1 MSVENRIKEKEEAK
15 KRYYE
20 LESMCWRFRDQ
31 LHSIKKHRGHSD
43 EFKMLDMALKQFED
57 KVSSD
62 YKRFELRIKRKEEYQ
77 EVKQMQQALN
87 RERKLRH
94 DAEARMKEAATSGG
108 LFIEYVKTMLGM
120 KND

>member
-1 MSVENRIKEKEEAK
+1 MSAENRIKEMEEAK

-20 LESMCWRFRDQ
+20 LESMCWNFRNR
-31 LHSIKKHRGHSD
+31 LHSIKKHKGHSD
-43 EFKMLDMALKQFED
+43 EFRMLDIALKKFED
-57 KVSSD
+57 KVRSD
-62 YKRFELRIKRKEEYQ
+62 YKRYELRVKRKEDSQ

-94 DAEARMKEAATSGG
+94 EAEARMKEAATSGG
-108 LFIEYVKTMLGM
+108 LFIEYVKTKLGM